1 MDYYNIS
8 GYGVDLTVLANAAHL
23 TDAEQNLYAKLIHS
37 DILLDTIDV
46 LASRHAVIV
55 TDTPSNSDAFDYFVN
70 IPDISRVLPADET
83 DLHLFTAAEADHA
96 LRVYI
101 SDLFQKLARENNVEH
116 NDKVLHALIVDLK
129 EKVAQEA
136 AHQSFQD
143 FC

>member
-23 TDAEQNLYAKLIHS
+23 TDAEQNLYTKLIDS
-37 DILLDTIDV
+37 DVLLDMIDV
-46 LASRHAVIV
+46 LANPHPTIV
-55 TDTPSNSDAFDYFVN
+55 TDTPSNSDAFDYFIN
-70 IPDISRVLPADET
+70 IPDISRVLPADEINI
-83 DLHLFTAAEADHA
+83 HLFTTAGANDA

-101 SDLFQKLARENNVEH
+101 SDLFQKLARENNVER
-116 NDKVLHALIVDLK
+116 NDKVLHALIVNLQ

>member
-8 GYGVDLTVLANAAHL
+8 GYGVDLTVLANAANL
-23 TDAEQNLYAKLIHS
+23 TDTEQNLYTKLIHS
-37 DILLDTIDV
+37 DVLLDMIDV
-46 LASRHAVIV
+46 LANRHPAIV

-70 IPDISRVLPADET
+70 IPDISRVLPTDEI
-83 DLHLFTAAEADHA
+83 DIHLFTAAEADDA

-101 SDLFQKLARENNVEH
+101 SDLFQELARENNVER
-116 NDKVLHALIVDLK
+116 NDKVLHALIVDLQ

-136 AHQSFQD
+136 SHQSFQD

>member
-8 GYGVDLTVLANAAHL
+8 GYGVDLTVLANAAEL
-23 TDAEQNLYAKLIHS
+23 TDAERTLYRKLIHS
-37 DILLDTIDV
+37 DVLLDMIDV
-46 LASRHAVIV
+46 LANRHPAIV

-70 IPDISRVLPADET
+70 IPDISRVLPADEI
-83 DLHLFTAAEADHA
+83 DLRLFTTAGANDA

-101 SDLFQKLARENNVEH
+101 SDLFRELARENNVER
-116 NDKVLHALIVDLK
+116 NDKVLHALIVDLQ

-136 AHQSFQD
+136 SHQSFQD

>member
-8 GYGVDLTVLANAAHL
+8 GYGVDLTVLANAANL
-23 TDAEQNLYAKLIHS
+23 TDAEQNLYTKLIRS
-37 DILLDTIDV
+37 DVLLDMIDV
-46 LASRHAVIV
+46 LANRHPAIV

-70 IPDISRVLPADET
+70 IPDISRVLPADEINI
-83 DLHLFTAAEADHA
+83 HLFTTAGANNA

-101 SDLFQKLARENNVEH
+101 SDLFQKLARENNVEPD
-116 NDKVLHALIVDLK
+116 NKVLHALIVDLQ

>member
-8 GYGVDLTVLANAAHL
+8 GYGVDLTVLANAAEL
-23 TDAEQNLYAKLIHS
+23 TDAERTLYRKLIHS
-37 DILLDTIDV
+37 DMLLDMIDV
-46 LASRHAVIV
+46 LTNRHPTIV

-70 IPDISRVLPADET
+70 IPDISRVLPADEINI
-83 DLHLFTAAEADHA
+83 HLFTIAGANDA

-101 SDLFQKLARENNVEH
+101 SDLFRELARENNVEPD
-116 NDKVLHALIVDLK
+116 NKVLNALIVDLQ

>member
-8 GYGVDLTVLANAAHL
+8 GYGVDLTVLTNAAHL
-23 TDAEQNLYAKLIHS
+23 TDPEQNLYRKLIHS
-37 DILLDTIDV
+37 NVLLDMIDV
-46 LASRHAVIV
+46 LANRHPSIV

-70 IPDISRVLPADET
+70 IPDISRVLPADEINIR
-83 DLHLFTAAEADHA
+83 LFTTAGANDA

-116 NDKVLHALIVDLK
+116 NDKVLHALIVDLQ

>member
-8 GYGVDLTVLANAAHL
+8 GYGVDLTVLANAANL
-23 TDAEQNLYAKLIHS
+23 TDAEQNLYTKLIRS
-37 DILLDTIDV
+37 DVLLDMIDV
-46 LASRHAVIV
+46 LANRHPTIV

-70 IPDISRVLPADET
+70 IPDISRVLPADEINI
-83 DLHLFTAAEADHA
+83 HLFTTAGANDA

-101 SDLFQKLARENNVEH
+101 SDLFQKLARENNVEP
-116 NDKVLHALIVDLK
+116 NNKVLHTLIVDLQ

>member
-8 GYGVDLTVLANAAHL
+8 GYGVDLTVLANAANL
-23 TDAEQNLYAKLIHS
+23 TDAEQNLYTKLIRS
-37 DILLDTIDV
+37 DVLLDMIDV
-46 LASRHAVIV
+46 LANRHPAIV

-70 IPDISRVLPADET
+70 IPDISRVLPADEINI
-83 DLHLFTAAEADHA
+83 HLFTTAGANDA

-101 SDLFQKLARENNVEH
+101 SDLFQKLARENNVEP
-116 NDKVLHALIVDLK
+116 NNKVLHALIADLQ